1 MHVKF
6 CALFKEWSIYFSQ
19 FCWTPAVKPHWS
31 SKAKCSWV
39 APLHLVPD
47 PRLRGGERR
56 CSCGALSSLLWENL
70 CDIIILQVVGH
81 PPSEYGIW
89 FYCKSAP
96 PTFLSVVWFF
106 LLYVFSYRF
115 QTFSTMAILQIV
127 VLLVCLWE
135 EVSLEFFYSVIF
147 ATLSFSKDFK
157 FITGQRLMIRIC
169 CEIQCWLM
177 NCWRLSADKSEHYKI
192 WEDPSE
198 GPLCKMQD
206 LPQEAQSYSRWISE
220 KNPFGHHRR

>member
-1 MHVKF
+1 M
-6 CALFKEWSIYFSQ
+6 ASLYGAW
-19 FCWTPAVKPHWS
+19 P
-31 SKAKCSWV
+31 
-39 APLHLVPD
+39 PD
-47 PRLRGGERR
+47 CGGGER
-56 CSCGALSSLLWENL
+56 GAALMWGSELTLLWENL

-89 FYCKSAP
+89 FYCKSAS
-96 PTFLSVVWFF
+96 PTFLSVVLF
-106 LLYVFSYRF
+106 LLYVFSCRF

-147 ATLSFSKDFK
+147 ATLSFSRIFK

-177 NCWRLSADKSEHYKI
+177 NCWRLSACKSEHCKI
-192 WEDPSE
+192 REDPIR
-198 GPLCKMQD
+198 GATL
-206 LPQEAQSYSRWISE
+206 
-220 KNPFGHHRR
+220 